1 MGKGK
6 QKRYKELRKERR
18 EEPSR
23 AATMR
28 ENQESKKV
36 RVKVKRKDLCL
47 FFSPPH
53 QRPWR
58 KRIDI
63 TTRGSYLAKLLTIET
78 HSKGNLSPKM
88 KTETEK
94 KTQKVNTDS

>member
-28 ENQESKKV
+28 ENRESKKV

-94 KTQKVNTDS
+94 KLKR

>member
-6 QKRYKELRKERR
+6 KKRYKELRKERR

-28 ENQESKKV
+28 ENRESKKV